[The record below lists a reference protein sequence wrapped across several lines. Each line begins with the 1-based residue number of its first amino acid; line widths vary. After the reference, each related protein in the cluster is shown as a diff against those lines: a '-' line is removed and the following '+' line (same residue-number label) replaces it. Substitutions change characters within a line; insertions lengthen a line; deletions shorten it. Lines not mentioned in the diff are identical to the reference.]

1 VRLCLQQ
8 VFAVPKARARPQA
21 VIGEGADIL
30 HAPHQPAILRWHV
43 ADTFFGC
50 GGAAD
55 PRPVLLS
62 RLTLAY
68 LNGLDGCPA
77 SSLTGGGGF
86 ESPNLS
92 INCAS
97 SSNTSEGAPPPSPEL
112 ELGALTATLLRLA
125 RPRANRC
132 PLLLTEVAPTLGA
145 GITTTAVTRRPP
157 VVAALPRPLP
167 TPRTPLQRTSGWQA
181 L

>member
-1 VRLCLQQ
+1 MPTTSAPYLTLLSPNPPPLHVLIPPAGVLMCDCACSRCSL
-8 VFAVPKARARPQA
+8 PKARARPQA

-55 PRPVLLS
+55 PGPVLLS

-77 SSLTGGGGF
+77 SSLTGGGGVRVPQSFDQLRKLF
-86 ESPNLS
+86 ECVGR
-92 INCAS
+92 CA
-97 SSNTSEGAPPPSPEL
+97 A
-112 ELGALTATLLRLA
+112 AV
-125 RPRANRC
+125 PRARTRC
-132 PLLLTEVAPTLGA
+132 PYGNPLAPCE
-145 GITTTAVTRRPP
+145 TTC
-157 VVAALPRPLP
+157 
-167 TPRTPLQRTSGWQA
+167 
-181 L
+181 